1 MAAKRLAS
9 SALGKLPP
17 PRRVA
22 AVQTLRFARAF
33 VRGETVPVPRP
44 DLRERLTRA
53 FAVGDGTRIAA
64 TLGELH
70 ELQALAARLASPP
83 WTPPDVCLA
92 EAYGTQS
99 LQFMIDLLPHIQR
112 LLAEQKRWSRFD
124 VLDVGPGTGHG
135 TALLASLYRGNRL
148 GYQMNVSALDI
159 SRQYERYIPAIT
171 PHVPFIRENVFDHQ
185 RRYDIVIASHVI
197 EHLSDPVPFVRRLQ
211 EIARLAVFI
220 VAPFNEPADN
230 LTRGHVTI
238 VDEQLV
244 KELDPVEWH
253 TMHSV
258 SWGAFVDPPYE
269 MLIARLAGTA
279 DA

>member
-1 MAAKRLAS
+1 MTAKKLVR
-9 SALGKLPP
+9 SALGKLPSP
-17 PRRVA
+17 WQEA
-22 AVQTLRFARAF
+22 AMQTLRSGRAF
-33 VRGETVPVPRP
+33 VRGETVPILRP

-53 FAVGDGTRIAA
+53 FTAGDGTRIADA
-64 TLGELH
+64 LGELH

-83 WTPPDVCLA
+83 WTPPNVCLA
-92 EAYGTQS
+92 ETYGTQS
-99 LQFMIDLLPHIQR
+99 IQFMIDLLPHIQQ
-112 LLAEQKRWSRFD
+112 LLAGQKRGSRFD

-148 GYQMNVSALDI
+148 GYQLTVSALDI
-159 SRQYERYIPAIT
+159 SRQYEHYIPAIT
-171 PHVPFIRENVFDHQ
+171 PHVPFIRENVFNHQ

-220 VAPFNEPADN
+220 AAPFNEPADN
-230 LTRGHVTI
+230 LTKGHVTVI
-238 VDEQLV
+238 DEQLV

-253 TMHSV
+253 TIHSV
-258 SWGAFVDPPYE
+258 SWGAFLDPPYE

-279 DA
+279 AA